1 MTFVILAFLLGGALL
16 FFNAVQHPEM
26 SIAQYFQLTVLQGKW
41 TG

>member
-1 MTFVILAFLLGGALL
+1 MTFMILAFLLVGALL

-26 SIAQYFQLTVLQGKW
+26 SVAQYFKLTVLQGKW